1 MILRNGEIMGSVEII
16 DLRKSIEHQN
26 RILLEMLEE
35 MRRMNE
41 NFERM
46 LLEAKE

>member
-1 MILRNGEIMGSVEII
+1 MSSVEMV

-26 RILLEMLEE
+26 RILLKMLEE